1 MADWAGDV
9 RVRREVG
16 GGLTFEPGLPVELEV
31 SDDGFRGVLA
41 DASRDAV
48 RIFRMDRVL
57 EAEATTETFE
67 VPADFDVA
75 AFLDERGRPY
85 RPGEARETWVR
96 YSPRI
101 ARWTQGAVRLSAG
114 VGRERAGPARRR
126 GSAVGVAAR
135 AVVWRGGGGGGESL
149 MRSARACSPPVME
162 GVGKCV

>member
-1 MADWAGDV
+1 MRELPREADGEPDLPIGRATFAQGAWYV
-9 RVRREVG
+9 VG
-16 GGLTFEPGLPVELEV
+16 H
-31 SDDGFRGVLA
+31 

-57 EAEATTETFE
+57 EAEATTERFR

-75 AFLDERGRPY
+75 AFLDEHGRPY
-85 RPGEARETWVR
+85 RPGVARETWVR

-135 AVVWRGGGGGGESL
+135 AAVWRGGGGGRGTL
-149 MRSARACSPPVME
+149 RADRIQGHSHTNCLRAA
-162 GVGKCV
+162 